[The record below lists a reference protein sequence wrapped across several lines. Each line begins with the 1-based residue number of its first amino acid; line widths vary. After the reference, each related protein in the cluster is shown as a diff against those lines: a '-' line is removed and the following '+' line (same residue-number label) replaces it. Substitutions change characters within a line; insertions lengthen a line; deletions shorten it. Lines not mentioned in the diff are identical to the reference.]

1 MVLLLKSWTQNIE
14 TFDVHSRIHICNFT
28 NEKLDPIASVDEVV
42 HLKSYANQLLNILY
56 FSLHQL
62 LNILY
67 FSLHYHHLAVTKLC
81 RWGSLPHCASV
92 LANWHSEKTNR
103 GNRRKFSSSS
113 ICLIF
118 SRVCSNNKKNN
129 F

>member
-1 MVLLLKSWTQNIE
+1 M
-14 TFDVHSRIHICNFT
+14 
-28 NEKLDPIASVDEVV
+28 ASVDEVV
-42 HLKSYANQLLNILY
+42 YLKSYPN
-56 FSLHQL
+56 QL

-92 LANWHSEKTNR
+92 LANWHAEKTNR
-103 GNRRKFSSSS
+103 GYRRKFSSSS

-118 SRVCSNNKKNN
+118 SKVYSSNLKKNN

>member
-1 MVLLLKSWTQNIE
+1 MFILEYTYATLPMS
-14 TFDVHSRIHICNFT
+14 NF
-28 NEKLDPIASVDEVV
+28 DPIASVDEVV
-42 HLKSYANQLLNILY
+42 YLKSYANQLLNILY

-67 FSLHYHHLAVTKLC
+67 FSLHYHHLAVTNVC

-92 LANWHSEKTNR
+92 LANWNSGKTNR

-118 SRVCSNNKKNN
+118 SKVCSSKKNN